1 MSKYFPYEK
10 FREGQKEAIEKIL
23 GSYERGFKNIVLKAP
38 TGFGKTS
45 VALSS
50 MMFYKPVLHS
60 VRTRNEIQP
69 VLRDLKTSFRKN
81 RDFRYVFIYSAH
93 RMCPLLK
100 NKNVDPNDFWLGCQ
114 ILRLSGRCEF
124 YKNLASVDEEDI
136 FRIASNEDLPE
147 KIVDE
152 IIKRHNVC
160 PFFALAR
167 LAEKSDYIVATY
179 PYIFDP
185 DLQEM
190 IFGERDISEFSVV
203 VDEAHMLSMPSR
215 IFSEEFSTNDIK
227 HMINEIHRWLGDLP
241 LVRESLN
248 KLINQ
253 VSKIGVGGGLRKID
267 KKEVGLDD
275 HLIDLAIDASVE
287 IKKKVL
293 TELLER
299 RGVEEALSRKVYSV
313 KIATALSAL
322 KDDRFDIFVS
332 KESSEEAVIKIA
344 AVDFSVIGEVLNR
357 YKKILLMSGTP
368 PTQEFFRDLIG
379 LKDLEYIDVREF
391 TDWSPIDSMAII
403 IATELSSKYE
413 ERGEVIY
420 KLYADYIKIFRE
432 EIDHL
437 KMIVYPSY
445 DFMRNILKYLDLDK
459 DLVEDQKTKYED
471 FLDNIFIERDATLHV
486 VAGGKI
492 AEGIE
497 FVDKN
502 RSLLKAVFIA
512 GTPYPQPDDY
522 LKELVKR
529 RPKDLDE
536 EIFRRRLLLNEAFIR
551 SAQAIGRAVRSPE
564 DRALI
569 VLGDRRFL
577 SKELREMIGFKR
589 AGFARNIFEFRSLV
603 KKVVEEYI

>member
-1 MSKYFPYEK
+1 
-10 FREGQKEAIEKIL
+10 
-23 GSYERGFKNIVLKAP
+23 
-38 TGFGKTS
+38 
-45 VALSS
+45 
-50 MMFYKPVLHS
+50 
-60 VRTRNEIQP
+60 
-69 VLRDLKTSFRKN
+69 
-81 RDFRYVFIYSAH
+81 
-93 RMCPLLK
+93 MCPLLK

-114 ILRLSGRCEF
+114 ILRLSGRCEY

-136 FRIASNEDLPE
+136 FRIVSNEDLPE

-185 DLQEM
+185 DLQEI

-241 LVRESLN
+241 LIRESLN
-248 KLINQ
+248 KLLNQ

-275 HLIDLAIDASVE
+275 HLIDLVIDASIE

-322 KDDRFDIFVS
+322 KDERFDIFVS
-332 KESSEEAVIKIA
+332 KESSEEAFIKIA

-551 SAQAIGRAVRSPE
+551 SAQAMGRAVRSPE